1 MKVFALLLSFLLL
14 FMSCETLPG
23 GEDGS
28 MYRDTFSSCGEEEVV
43 EPPEEPEEPIA
54 HDIRIPYDFSFAS
67 KVDFSSI
74 EIERHEEPEPI
85 EEPVQEEPQIEV
97 QQTVSET
104 KTELTGD
111 QIVLLACCGVFLA
124 ILFTTAYLVSSGRKR
139 YR

>member
-1 MKVFALLLSFLLL
+1 MKVFALLLSFILL

-28 MYRDTFSSCGEEEVV
+28 MYRDTFSSWGEEEVV
-43 EPPEEPEEPIA
+43 EPQEEHEEPVA

-67 KVDFSSI
+67 RVEFSSI
-74 EIERHEEPEPI
+74 EIEHHEEPEPVD
-85 EEPVQEEPQIEV
+85 EPAQEETQIEV